1 MKKKFLL
8 FLIISIISI
17 LLVLP
22 LVSCKKEVEP
32 EVKIIPYK
40 FVDGSTTLIEMG
52 EYPQTI
58 ATDVSVDDIKASGVY
73 DEETGYYTY
82 NDVKYK
88 IIPAYADQDI
98 TDATFSNGE
107 AVVWGKEYA
116 FKVEPIIWKII
127 NKQIKDDTD
136 YLLYANKILDSTHFQ
151 DEENYGA
158 STGQVV
164 NYYLYDENHQLQ
176 ITTEVYANNYEF
188 SKLRSTLSNF
198 YEVAFSD
205 DNKTAIKKIT
215 VDNTSS
221 RATPDHGDDYFPRHQ
236 NDTEDYV
243 FALSK
248 FEATYSRYGF
258 TEEDKERR
266 FREVTDYA
274 IARGVFYI
282 QNSDGLKSGWIWTRT
297 SGTASNMVY
306 YLNTLGEMKD
316 RKIQDEDAVGIVPAM
331 RVSPLE

>member
-1 MKKKFLL
+1 MKKRFLL
-8 FLIISIISI
+8 IFSILMISI

-22 LVSCKKEVEP
+22 LVSCKEEIEP
-32 EVKIIPYK
+32 EEKIIPYK
-40 FVDGSTTLIEMG
+40 FVEGSTTLIEMG
-52 EYPQTI
+52 EYPQTV
-58 ATDVSVDDIKASGVY
+58 AQDVTVDEIKASGTY
-73 DEETGYYTY
+73 DETTGYYTY
-82 NDVKYK
+82 NDSKYK
-88 IIPAYADQDI
+88 LIPAFADDSI
-98 TDATFSNGE
+98 TEVTFSNGE
-107 AVVWGKEYA
+107 SVVWGKEYA
-116 FKVEPIIWKII
+116 FKVEPIVWKII
-127 NKQIKDDTD
+127 NKQIKEDTD
-136 YLLYANKILDSTHFQ
+136 YLLYANKILDSTHYQ
-151 DEENYGA
+151 EEENFGA

-176 ITTEVYANNYEF
+176 KDTEVYANNYEH
-188 SKLRSTLSNF
+188 STLRSALSNF
-198 YEVAFSD
+198 YNVAFNA

-215 VDNTSS
+215 VDNTSQK
-221 RATPDHGDDYFPRHQ
+221 ATPDHDYDYFPRHQ

-297 SGTASNMVY
+297 SGTYSNMVY

-316 RKIQDEDAVGIVPAM
+316 RKIVNEDAVGIVPAV
-331 RVSPLE
+331 RVEII

>member
-8 FLIISIISI
+8 ISTILIISI

-22 LVSCKKEVEP
+22 LFACEKEVEP

-40 FVDGSTTLIEMG
+40 FVDGSTVFIEMG

-58 ATDVSVDDIKASGVY
+58 AEDVTVADIKTNGTY
-73 DEETGYYTY
+73 DESTGYYTY
-82 NDVKYK
+82 NENKYK
-88 IIPAYADQDI
+88 IITASP
-98 TDATFSNGE
+98 DAGISEPTFSNGE
-107 AVVWGKEYA
+107 SVVAGTEYA
-116 FKVEPIIWKII
+116 FKVETIIWKII
-127 NKQIKDDTD
+127 NKQLKEDD
-136 YLLYANKILDSTHFQ
+136 YLLYANKILDSTHYQ
-151 DEENYGA
+151 EEENYGA
-158 STGQVV
+158 STTQVV

-176 ITTEVYANNYEF
+176 IEKEVYANNYEY
-188 SKLRSTLSNF
+188 STLRNTLTSF
-198 YEVAFSD
+198 YNIAFSE

-215 VDNTSS
+215 VDNTSEKAS
-221 RATPDHGDDYFPRHQ
+221 PVHGDDYFPRHQ

-258 TEEDKERR
+258 TEEDKARR

-282 QNSDGLKSGWIWTRT
+282 QNSSGLKSGWIWTRT
-297 SGTASNMVY
+297 SGTYSNMVY
-306 YLNTLGEMKD
+306 YLNTLGEIKD
-316 RKIQDEDAVGIVPAM
+316 RKIINEDALGVVPAV
-331 RVSPLE
+331 RVEPLK